1 MTRPLSKKILGVKPS
16 PTVTLNAKA
25 AAMIKEG
32 LPVLSFA
39 VGEPHFPTPQIVVD
53 QAIESLRAGRTKYG
67 AAGGGPE
74 LRKAIAAKLERENRV
89 KFAPEQVVVGI
100 GAKEI
105 LFHLMLSLLNEGDE
119 VLLPAPFWVSY
130 ADQVIA
136 AGAVPVI
143 VPVPASFP
151 GNPLDIAEIEK
162 YATPR
167 TVAIVINS
175 PNNPSGYVLNEKKL
189 HEVGE
194 WLLKKDWWVIS
205 DEIYEYLSFDTPQ
218 KSLLELFPTLRER
231 FILINGLSKSFSMT
245 GWRVGYGVG
254 PQPVMNLVKS
264 LQSHSS
270 TCLPMFIEDAAVVA
284 VEKGRP
290 LVEKELTEMNSLR
303 KVAIAEFGKIAGLP
317 FVEPQGAFYVF
328 LDFRPFLAKSAGKF
342 PGKFKDTMAICEWLL
357 TEHHVALVPGEAFGS
372 PGFIRFS
379 YAVSENKL
387 REGISRIQRALSTA

>member
-1 MTRPLSKKILGVKPS
+1 MTAPLSKRILGVKPS

-25 AAMIKEG
+25 AAMVKQG

-39 VGEPHFPTPQIVVD
+39 VGEPHFPTPQVIVD
-53 QAIESLRAGRTKYG
+53 KAIESLKAGRTKYG

-74 LRKAIAAKLERENRV
+74 LRKAIAAKLERENHLQ
-89 KFAPEQVVVGI
+89 FAPEQVVVGI

-130 ADQVIA
+130 ADQVVA

-143 VPVPASFP
+143 VPVPKSFP
-151 GNPLDIAEIEK
+151 ENPLDLAEIEK
-162 YATPR
+162 YASPR

-189 HEVGE
+189 REVGA
-194 WLLKKDWWVIS
+194 WLESPTRKNWWVIS
-205 DEIYEYLSFDTPQ
+205 DEIYEYLSFDTEQ
-218 KSLLELFPTLRER
+218 KSLLEVCPGLRDR

-270 TCLPMFIEDAAVVA
+270 TSLPGFIEDAAIVA
-284 VEKGRP
+284 IEKGRP
-290 LVEKELTEMNSLR
+290 LMSAQLAEMDSLR
-303 KVAIAEFGKIAGLP
+303 KTAIEEFRKIPGLS
-317 FVEPQGAFYVF
+317 FVEPQGAFYAF
-328 LDFRPFLAKSAGKF
+328 LDFRPLLAKTRKF
-342 PGKFKDTMAICEWLL
+342 NDTMAICEWLL
-357 TEHHVALVPGEAFGS
+357 TEHHVAVVPGEAFGA

-379 YAVSENKL
+379 YAVSEEKL
-387 REGISRIQRALSTA
+387 REGIARIRKAYQSVQ